1 VTTWR
6 LRDLTLPGRLGVT
19 CLLLVIA
26 GGLWASMEHL
36 EDHHENRDSKPGVSL
51 NDLKGAYHGV
61 WLPPALESALN
72 RNHPES
78 LPEAD
83 KTNLLKWLKS
93 KSPNELYDEPV
104 LGAEA
109 PAEILARNCVSC
121 HGRKSTDPSKIGET
135 MPLEFWDDVKK
146 VVFPTVIDPVPTKI
160 LVASAHA
167 HLLAMA
173 TLVIAVLALLFAS
186 RWSAAIKGWV
196 TFVMCVGLLGDFSA
210 QWLARGSVE
219 YVYVLIASGGL
230 YVASSGLALFLVAL
244 EFWMPRGAD

>member
-1 VTTWR
+1 MDVQRGGRPDSGWEVYANREQFHDEQGITLIADATKLAAQNKLKDGVGLPEPPLYYPVADFVRSATEAKPSVCSADEGYRSGLVVLAAHQALMTGTEQKLAEQAFKDLPEVTTWR

-61 WLPPALESALN
+61 WLPPALEAALN
-72 RNHPES
+72 RNHPEQ

-93 KSPNELYDEPV
+93 KSPNELYDKRRPRRR
-104 LGAEA
+104 

-121 HGRKSTDPSKIGET
+121 HGRKSSDPSKIGET
-135 MPLEFWDDVKK
+135 MP
-146 VVFPTVIDPVPTKI
+146 
-160 LVASAHA
+160 S
-167 HLLAMA
+167 
-173 TLVIAVLALLFAS
+173 
-186 RWSAAIKGWV
+186 
-196 TFVMCVGLLGDFSA
+196 
-210 QWLARGSVE
+210 
-219 YVYVLIASGGL
+219 
-230 YVASSGLALFLVAL
+230 SSGTT
-244 EFWMPRGAD
+244 